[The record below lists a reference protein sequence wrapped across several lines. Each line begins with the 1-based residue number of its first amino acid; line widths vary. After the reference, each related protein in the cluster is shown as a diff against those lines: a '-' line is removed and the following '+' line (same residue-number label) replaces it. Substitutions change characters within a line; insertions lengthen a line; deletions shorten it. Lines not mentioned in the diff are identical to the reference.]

1 MAIPHHDKTNKMYTQ
16 AIMTKLRRL
25 PAIKA
30 PNEKCFINMIWI
42 LFSSQFNW
50 KLTRWPFGW
59 QGKSSTIEILFL
71 NGDYPDKDT
80 SLQFGITLSKKVSGI
95 LIQTLLLLQI
105 YRLGSMVVINLFL
118 GINTNG
124 YSI

>member
-1 MAIPHHDKTNKMYTQ
+1 
-16 AIMTKLRRL
+16 
-25 PAIKA
+25 
-30 PNEKCFINMIWI
+30 MIWI

-59 QGKSSTIEILFL
+59 QGKISTIEILFL

-95 LIQTLLLLQI
+95 LIQTLLLFQI